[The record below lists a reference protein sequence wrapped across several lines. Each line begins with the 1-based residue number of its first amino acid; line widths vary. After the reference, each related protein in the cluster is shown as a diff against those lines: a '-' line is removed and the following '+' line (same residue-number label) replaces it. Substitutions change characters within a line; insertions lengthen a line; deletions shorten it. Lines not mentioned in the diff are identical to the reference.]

1 MAEHADELVA
11 ARRAKLERLRERG
24 IDPYPPRIKRGED
37 LAATAQRFQIW
48 ESEPGEAPAPRVT
61 VAGRVTAMRTM
72 GRVAFLDLRDGSGRL
87 QAHFRRDI
95 LGDAY
100 ALLREIDLGDFLSVE
115 GPLFR
120 TKTGEAT
127 VAVEDFAVI
136 TKALRPPPEKW
147 HGLQDVELRYRRR
160 YLDLMANAEVRRI
173 FRMRSAV
180 VSAIRRFM
188 DGRGF
193 VEVET
198 PILQASAGGATTRPF
213 RTHFNALDEERY
225 LRIAEELHLK
235 RLIVGGLDKV
245 YEIGRIFRNEGLST
259 KRNPEFTM
267 MESYEAYADYRA
279 VAEMV
284 ETLVSTVAIEVLGTL
299 QIPHGEDLID
309 LTPPW
314 RRTTYRAEILRHAGF
329 DFLDYSDLDRL
340 KAKMQEIGVD
350 LPPGGGWGKCIDEIS
365 STLVEPHLVQP
376 TFLLDYPLALS
387 PLAKRKSDDPG
398 LVERFEAFMGGFEIA
413 NAYSE
418 LNDPIE
424 QRERFIEQVRLRG
437 AGDEEAEP
445 LDEDFLLA
453 LEHGMPPT
461 GGLGIGIDRLLMVL
475 LNQTS
480 IREVILFP
488 DLRSQGTQGEA

>member
-11 ARRAKLERLRERG
+11 QRRAKLERLRARG
-24 IDPYPPRIKRGED
+24 IDPYPPRSRRQID
-37 LAATAQRFQIW
+37 LAAAVRQLQDW
-48 ESEPGEAPAPRVT
+48 ESETPEAPAPRVA
-61 VAGRVTAMRTM
+61 VAGRVTAMRRM
-72 GRVAFLDLRDGSGRL
+72 GKAAFLDLRDGSGRL
-87 QAHFRRDI
+87 QAHVRRDVS
-95 LGDAY
+95 GDSFD
-100 ALLREIDLGDFLSVE
+100 LLRDVDLGDFLSAE

-127 VAVEDFAVI
+127 LAVEDMAII

-160 YLDLMANAEVRRI
+160 YLDLMANEDVRRI
-173 FRMRSAV
+173 VRTRSEV

-193 VEVET
+193 IEVET
-198 PILQASAGGATTRPF
+198 PILQASAGGAAARPF

-284 ETLVSTVAIEVLGTL
+284 ETLVSTVALEVLGTL
-299 QIPHGEDLID
+299 QIPRGDNLID

-314 RRTTYRAEILRHAGF
+314 RRTTYREEVLRHAGF
-329 DFLDYSDLDRL
+329 DLLDYEDLDRL
-340 KAKMQEIGVD
+340 KAKMLEIGIIP
-350 LPPGGGWGKCIDEIS
+350 PPGGGWAKCIDEVS
-365 STLVEPHLVQP
+365 STLVEPHLIQP

-387 PLAKRKSDDPG
+387 PLAKQKADDEG
-398 LVERFEAFMGGFEIA
+398 FVERFEAFVGGFEIA

-424 QRERFIEQVRLRG
+424 QRERFLEQQRLRG
-437 AGDEEAEP
+437 AGDDEAEP
-445 LDEDFLLA
+445 LDEDYLLA

-475 LNQTS
+475 LNQSS

-488 DLRSQGTQGEA
+488 DLRSLVPKGEA